1 MRIECLKAA
10 LGLGLVFAGAG
21 GLAQIPCDR
30 TVGEA
35 NDPVERPRRAGKTY
49 FFAER
54 QLYTPAMNFQHR
66 YIDRPLFTDST
77 LRKKPGGAMKAGFY
91 RDMEIL
97 RWSGFDGFG
106 SIAYSGV
113 YHEQL
118 GWLKKDPP
126 PDGYSQFPV
135 LWNFYRK
142 PDRADPHYA
151 TLKKMIQAA
160 AKSPYAARLDGR
172 PLVWL
177 WGNALDKQCDWLKLL
192 KSDPEIPPFACFP
205 IAPFYPMYGSFNSS
219 KHPGVCTPEACER
232 YKRELAEMLSWA
244 DGVQLWLCERYLTW
258 NGDHGRH
265 ILKTDLCRKYLFPLT
280 LEVMSRP
287 EFKDKYLGAFIEQA
301 YINHK
306 NGPVSDQYG
315 TEMLRTFLDEAM
327 LQNPD
332 ILVAFEWNEANENTS
347 FQPTVTSA
355 GAVARV
361 IGYYRSK
368 INREQLKPRPGDD
381 VSVPNL
387 VLSTRQTMRVGEAY
401 HAELL
406 YVPDGTAPAPFQ
418 ARVVLRDATGRKLRE
433 LPWEKLPTAKLTAFS
448 YRLPGEDF
456 ASELAVTPEIE
467 VKTGEDVRVYRGFDS
482 TRFEPAV
489 CINYLYCRQPLREII
504 APAEESFSVKPLG
517 GGRYAVK
524 GSFASGEELSSLE
537 VMENT
542 HEVASAENG
551 ELFNRERDHNFVVS
565 FMAIRSF
572 GNREVLVEIPGVDGW
587 KLRRAEVPYDPVRV
601 ADEGN
606 PRKVKL
612 NITAKRTMLL
622 SVPKDACRKAKVRIS
637 VSKMDVVKEVS
648 LADVLERGV
657 YASTWPGNLRLEVER
672 MDKLGDYPAPLGT
685 RSAETEVV
693 LDAISLNPVYQLR
706 AISKS
711 GRVWR
716 SRPIVPVR
724 PSGAKRRVECYSCCR
739 RKWVDAEMDS
749 ARIVDVKYDFADS
762 SRGDF
767 LVAVGGDR
775 RWDVSLGGGWDSE
788 GPMWW
793 EFIKSGPK
801 LTKDFTNS
809 VPDRVIAEDGS
820 PALRFDGR
828 GQYLAFPQELIPCD
842 SGYKLGFEIRPDAE
856 ESYVLIRQ
864 MHSVNEE
871 CGLRLVT
878 DKGELVISF
887 FGRSLVPRHFR
898 TGLKLRPGEWNRVV
912 IEKTGRTLSCSL
924 DGVKKT
930 YPYDRLALHFKTA
943 IFGANIMPG
952 RELPEGIKP
961 FKGLMR
967 ALHVRHAIDAD
978 AAKNVTKG
986 MR

>member
-1 MRIECLKAA
+1 MKIECVKAA

-21 GLAQIPCDR
+21 GMAQIPCDR
-30 TVGEA
+30 TVSEA

-54 QLYTPAMNFQHR
+54 QLYTPAQNFQHR

-77 LRKKPGGAMKAGFY
+77 LRQKPGGPQKNGFY

-106 SIAYSGV
+106 SIAYPRV

-118 GWLKKDPP
+118 GWLKKAPP
-126 PDGYSQFPV
+126 PEGYSQFPV

-160 AKSPYAARLDGR
+160 AENPYAARLDGR

-177 WGNALDKQCDWLKLL
+177 WGNALDKQCDWLRLL

-280 LEVMSRP
+280 LEVMARP

-315 TEMLRTFLDEAM
+315 TEMLRSFLDEAM

-361 IGYYRSK
+361 IGYYKSK
-368 INREQLKPRPGDD
+368 INREELKPRPGDD
-381 VSVPNL
+381 VTVPNL
-387 VLSTRQTMRVGEAY
+387 ILSTRQTMRAGEAC

-406 YVPDGTAPAPFQ
+406 YIPDGVKTEPFR
-418 ARVVLRDATGRKLRE
+418 ARVVLRDVSGKALKE
-433 LPWEKLPTAKLTAFS
+433 LPWENLPTAKLTAFS
-448 YRLPGEDF
+448 YRLPGEAF
-456 ASELAVTPEIE
+456 ASEPALVPEVE
-467 VKTGEDVRVYRGFDS
+467 VETGGKVKVYRGFDS
-482 TRFEPAV
+482 IRIEPTV
-489 CINYLYCRQPLREII
+489 CVNYLYCRQPLREMIV
-504 APAEESFSVKPLG
+504 PLEEKFSVKALG
-517 GGRYAVK
+517 SGRYAVEGTFSSEK
-524 GSFASGEELSSLE
+524 ELASLE
-537 VMENT
+537 VLENVYET
-542 HEVASAENG
+542 FSVENG
-551 ELFNRERDHNFVVS
+551 DLFNRERDNHFVIS
-565 FMAIRSF
+565 LEAIRSF
-572 GNREVLVEIPGVDGW
+572 GVRELTVEIPGVDGW
-587 KLRRAEVPYDPVRV
+587 RLRRAEVPYDPVRV
-601 ADEGN
+601 IDEGN

-612 NITAKRTMLL
+612 DITAKRSMLL
-622 SVPKDACRKAKVRIS
+622 SVPKDVCRDAKVLLT
-637 VSKMDVVKEVS
+637 VSRMNGVKEVS
-648 LADVLERGV
+648 LAAVLKRGV
-657 YASTWPGNLRLEVER
+657 YASTWQEQLRLEVTR

-685 RSAETEVV
+685 RSAAINAV
-693 LDAISLNPVYQLR
+693 LNAVSSFPVYQMR

-711 GRVWR
+711 GKVWR
-716 SRPIVPVR
+716 SRPIVPKM
-724 PSGAKRRVECYSCCR
+724 SAGGKRRVECYSCFH
-739 RKWVDAEMDS
+739 RKWVPTEMDKG
-749 ARIVDVKYDFADS
+749 RIVDVKYDFADV
-762 SRGDF
+762 SRGDY
-767 LVAVGGDR
+767 LVAVGGER
-775 RWDVSLGGGWDSE
+775 RWDVSLGGGWDAE

-809 VPDRVIAEDGS
+809 VPDRVSAEDGS
-820 PALRFDGR
+820 PALSFDGK

-871 CGLRLVT
+871 CGLRLVS

-898 TGLKLRPGEWNRVV
+898 MGLKLRAGEWNRVV

-930 YPYDRLALHFKTA
+930 YPYNRLALNFKTS

-967 ALHVRHAIDAD
+967 ALQVRHGIDVAPPPKEED
-978 AAKNVTKG
+978 
-986 MR
+986 